1 MRPIVALLTDFGT
14 GDYYVGA
21 LKGAVLAACR
31 EATLV
36 DISHDVPPHAVE
48 EGAFLLEAACRTFP
62 GGTVFVAVVDP
73 GVGSSRRGLA
83 LEIPGYRFVG
93 PDNGLFSRLLRGERA
108 ARLHEITNRGLF
120 RAEVS
125 PTFHGRDVFAPVAG
139 LLAGGLPIENVGPA
153 VEDPLIL
160 PLERSRQLSEGE
172 WEAEIVHVDRFGNL
186 VTALPAEVIRAVLA
200 AADGDAAGILVDAGA
215 ARLPLAHTY
224 ADVAEGEGCAL
235 LGSSGRLELAINQ
248 GSAAKE
254 LGLGR
259 GDRVRLRALGAAGE
273 GP

>member
-21 LKGAVLAACR
+21 LKAAVLSACR

-36 DISHDVPPHAVE
+36 DISHDLPPHAVE
-48 EGAFLLEAACRTFP
+48 EGAFLLEAAYRTFP

-73 GVGSSRRGLA
+73 GVGSSRRALA

-93 PDNGLFSRLLRGERA
+93 PDNGVFSRILKAEPA

-120 RAEVS
+120 RATVS
-125 PTFHGRDVFAPVAG
+125 ATFHGRDVFAPVAG
-139 LLAGGLPIENVGPA
+139 LLAGGLPIETVGPA
-153 VEDPLIL
+153 VSDALVL
-160 PLERSRQLSEGE
+160 PLERCHQIGAGD

-186 VTALPAEVIRAVLA
+186 VTAVPAEVVESLLEA
-200 AADGDAAGILVDAGA
+200 AGGEAAGILVYAGA
-215 ARLPLAHTY
+215 ARLPLAQTY

-235 LGSSGRLELAINQ
+235 LGSSGRLELAVNQ

-259 GDRVRLRALGAAGE
+259 GDKVRLRALGPAASGV
-273 GP
+273 

>member
-36 DISHDVPPHAVE
+36 DITHDVPPHAVE
-48 EGAFLLEAACRTFP
+48 EGAFLLEAAYRTFP

-73 GVGSSRRGLA
+73 GVGSARRGLA

-93 PDNGLFSRLLRGERA
+93 PDNGLFSRLLRAEPG
-108 ARLHEITNRGLF
+108 ARLHETTNRGLF

-139 LLAGGLPIENVGPA
+139 LLAGGLPLENVGPA
-153 VEDPLIL
+153 VDDPLIL
-160 PLERSRQLSEGE
+160 PLEQSRQLSAGE
-172 WEAEIVHVDRFGNL
+172 WESQIVHVARFGNL
-186 VTALPAEVIRAVLA
+186 VTALPAEVIQALLESTG
-200 AADGDAAGILVDAGA
+200 GDAAGILVDAGA

-235 LGSSGRLELAINQ
+235 LGSTGRLELAVNQ

-254 LGLGR
+254 FGLGR
-259 GDRVRLRALGAAGE
+259 GDRVRLRALGSAGDL
-273 GP
+273 